1 MKLKKLFAGVVAVA
15 MMATMAMPSFAAD
28 MKPSNL
34 KDGKIELTKTFTAT
48 NQATTSQEED
58 FTFTI
63 TPGATVNGKD
73 IEVVNNKDL
82 TEVPD
87 FGTNKKLE
95 KRVNGLAAGVTGKE
109 SGTFTIDPKEEL
121 NITRPG
127 TYYYTVTETNNGV
140 QGVTYATALT
150 MKVTAGYATENAT
163 ELTYWVALT
172 RDATETN
179 SLFSKGKVEQ
189 DKAFANTY
197 SAGSLVVTKTIRGSN
212 GDRAHEF
219 NFTITLHGQKGTQVS
234 YTVDKEITT
243 GTIGEDGNLTI
254 SNIKLADDGKFV
266 ISNIPYGVTYTIS
279 EVTEGYTATAK
290 KDSSDA
296 NLVVTDTTAQ
306 YVDVDGVDASST
318 TVAFTN
324 TLGDTILD
332 TGVILDNAPYM
343 LMLAVVAAGA
353 MTLVIKKRREEE

>member
-1 MKLKKLFAGVVAVA
+1 MKLKKLFAGVVAAA
-15 MMATMAMPSFAAD
+15 MIATMSFPAFAAD

-34 KDGKIELTKTFTAT
+34 KDGQIELTKTFTAV
-48 NQATTSQEED
+48 NPGTTSQEED

-63 TPGATVNGKD
+63 TAGATVNGKD
-73 IEVVNNKDL
+73 VEVVNNKDL

-95 KRVNGLAAGVTGKE
+95 KHVNGLAAGVTDKE
-109 SGTFTIDPKEEL
+109 SDTFKIDPKEEL

-179 SLFSKGKVEQ
+179 SFFSKGKVEQ
-189 DKAFANTY
+189 DKAFENTY

-212 GDRAHEF
+212 GDREHEF
-219 NFTITLHGQKGTQVS
+219 DFTITLHGQEGTQVS
-234 YTVDKEITT
+234 YTVDKETTT
-243 GTIGEDGNLTI
+243 GTIGEDGTLTI

-290 KDSSDA
+290 KGSDDA
-296 NLVVTDTTAQ
+296 NLVVTATTAQ
-306 YVDVDGVDASST
+306 YVDADGVDASST

-343 LMLAVVAAGA
+343 LMLAVVAGGA
-353 MTLVIKKRREEE
+353 MMMVIKKRREEE